1 MKPKHV
7 YVTYIQTDIDSLWAA
22 LTEPDLTEK
31 YFHNTRFI
39 SNMNVGDEMVF
50 DADGITAIYGE
61 ILEIT
66 PRTKLVYTFKFNE
79 ADGDKASSEAF
90 SRVTYELEETENA
103 AKFTLIHDEFE
114 NENDT
119 FNNVGE
125 GWPLIISGLKTLL
138 ETNKPL
144 KI

>member
-39 SNMNVGDEMVF
+39 SNMNVGDGVVYDF
-50 DADGITAIYGE
+50 DGTAVIVGK
-61 ILEIT
+61 ILQIT
-66 PRTKLVYTFKFNE
+66 PKTKLVYTFKFNE
-79 ADGDKASSEAF
+79 TTGDETTNDPV

-103 AKFTLIHDEFE
+103 VKFTLIH
-114 NENDT
+114 NDFKSKNNT
-119 FNNVGE
+119 FNSVGD

-138 ETNKPL
+138 ETNKQL
-144 KI
+144 KM